1 MKVSLL
7 QFLLLSVF
15 LLGNMDA
22 KAQLNNNLTADE
34 LRIKQEVK
42 PFLDSL
48 IIEEPKIT
56 DKDISLFR
64 LEAVF
69 PAKSFTRFGT
79 NEGEFTAFTPDNP
92 KSQGLVSEPIPLLG
106 GARISLIYS
115 FIDDYKSNVP
125 IAWKYRFESIREKDA
140 SGEEMVRQSL
150 YLHVLNDLR
159 FSRIKVGLMEVV
171 MLPPDNEGKN
181 VNNLPSLG
189 YRSMSFSRM
198 EDNQYMLTYLL
209 RSSEGVYS
217 PILRSEGSDRTFP
230 EYTGGSAAQFWFIRQ
245 N

>member
-92 KSQGLVSEPIPLLG
+92 KSQGLVSEPIPCWVVPESALSILL
-106 GARISLIYS
+106 
-115 FIDDYKSNVP
+115 
-125 IAWKYRFESIREKDA
+125 
-140 SGEEMVRQSL
+140 
-150 YLHVLNDLR
+150 
-159 FSRIKVGLMEVV
+159 
-171 MLPPDNEGKN
+171 
-181 VNNLPSLG
+181 
-189 YRSMSFSRM
+189 
-198 EDNQYMLTYLL
+198 
-209 RSSEGVYS
+209 
-217 PILRSEGSDRTFP
+217 
-230 EYTGGSAAQFWFIRQ
+230 
-245 N
+245 

>member
-1 MKVSLL
+1 MRVNL
-7 QFLLLSVF
+7 QP
-15 LLGNMDA
+15 
-22 KAQLNNNLTADE
+22 
-34 LRIKQEVK
+34 LR
-42 PFLDSL
+42 L
-48 IIEEPKIT
+48 II
-56 DKDISLFR
+56 
-64 LEAVF
+64 
-69 PAKSFTRFGT
+69 
-79 NEGEFTAFTPDNP
+79 P

-171 MLPPDNEGKN
+171 MLLPDNEGKN
-181 VNNLPSLG
+181 INNLPSLG

-230 EYTGGSAAQFWFIRQ
+230 
-245 N
+245 